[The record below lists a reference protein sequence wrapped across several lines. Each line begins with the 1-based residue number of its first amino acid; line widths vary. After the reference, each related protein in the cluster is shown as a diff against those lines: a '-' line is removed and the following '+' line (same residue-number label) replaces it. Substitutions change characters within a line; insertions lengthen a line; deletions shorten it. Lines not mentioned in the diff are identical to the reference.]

1 MTLAEREEELTLWR
15 ERRKE
20 LLGVSELAKGRGG
33 SEFHAKYS
41 LNHIN
46 ENITQLENEIA
57 IMKLNA
63 VTRGG
68 C

>member
-1 MTLAEREEELTLWR
+1 MTLAEKEEELTLWR

-63 VTRGG
+63 VARRG